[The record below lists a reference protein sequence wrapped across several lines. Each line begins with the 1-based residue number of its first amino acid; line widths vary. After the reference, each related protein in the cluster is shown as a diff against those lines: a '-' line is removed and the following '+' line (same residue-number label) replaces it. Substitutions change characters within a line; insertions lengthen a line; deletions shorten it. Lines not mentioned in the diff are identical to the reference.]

1 MTLNRPIS
9 RRGNGFTLA
18 ELLVAMGITAIIL
31 TLLVTVTAVAL
42 DGWQVSRNKVR
53 AARQAKA
60 ALDQLSRDFES
71 MVVRSG
77 NNFEWLE
84 VESNTGLG
92 PSNNPS
98 PNAARMIFFTAA
110 TDRYDGAIGTADDL
124 GGDVSTV
131 CYELFF
137 KNPITG
143 SEAQT
148 EENQPV
154 FALYRQ
160 LVNPN
165 ETFGTASDPGTLA
178 QEDLDQAF
186 NQFQADTDRN
196 NNFLC
201 ENIYEMSVV
210 FLVEYSEDDG
220 TGRTV
225 TTQQRVP
232 VISVGTGDAVGEFT
246 LKGNGIEVD
255 GSLAQN
261 YGRGRVVAV
270 DISVS
275 VISDSAMARLRSTGI
290 TGSAK
295 DKLIASNTYNYA
307 KTILLP
313 QP

>member
-9 RRGNGFTLA
+9 RRKDGFTLA

-60 ALDQLSRDFES
+60 ALDQFTRDFES

-77 NNFEWLE
+77 NNFEWLH
-84 VESNTGLG
+84 VESNAGLG

-98 PNAARMIFFTAA
+98 PNAARLIFFSAA
-110 TDRYDGAIGTADDL
+110 TDRYDGAIGTTDDL

-154 FALYRQ
+154 FVLYRQ
-160 LVNPN
+160 LVNPDV
-165 ETFGTASDPGTLA
+165 TFGSSDAPGTLA

-186 NQFQADTDRN
+186 NQFQADQADSS
-196 NNFLC
+196 NFLC

-210 FLVEYSEDDG
+210 LLVEHSDS

-225 TTQQRVP
+225 QQRVP
-232 VISVGTGDAVGEFT
+232 VISTGTSGNAVKAVSEFS

-255 GSLAQN
+255 GSLAGV
-261 YGRGRVVAV
+261 YGHGRIVAV

-275 VISDSAMARLRSTGI
+275 VISDSAMARLRSTSISGA
-290 TGSAK
+290 AK
-295 DKLIASNTYNYA
+295 DKLVASDTFNYA
-307 KTILLP
+307 KTILVP